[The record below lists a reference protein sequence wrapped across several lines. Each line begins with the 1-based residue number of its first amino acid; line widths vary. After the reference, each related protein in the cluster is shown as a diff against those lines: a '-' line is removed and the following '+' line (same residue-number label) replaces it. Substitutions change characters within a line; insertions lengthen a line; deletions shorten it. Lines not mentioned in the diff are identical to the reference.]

1 MPDLPDASVKA
12 AAEVLFRQYESEY
25 AAGHLTWRDFEAD
38 AREIL
43 EAAAPAFAEEAAAAI
58 LRHMERSCD
67 RRGRWRGLRA
77 YRRHFATAA
86 RIAATAFTTD
96 EDLKREAAKALV
108 RIYRRHMAD
117 AEVATDA

>member
-1 MPDLPDASVKA
+1 MPDVPAEAVRLALAARAHALADRPDPM
-12 AAEVLFRQYESEY
+12 VLSDET
-25 AAGHLTWRDFEAD
+25 LTR
-38 AREIL
+38 IML

-67 RRGRWRGLRA
+67 RRGSWRGLPA
-77 YRRHFATAA
+77 YRRHFTTAA

-108 RIYRRHMAD
+108 RIYRRHMAENEGETG
-117 AEVATDA
+117 A